1 MATEKD
7 IKRFMQDHR
16 IPVPKDDRFMDE
28 LVRQIELLPVPAS
41 LGGRDE
47 EKLNESLRIVGL
59 IREAF
64 RRRYR
69 RQALA
74 VLIADIVIC
83 SVICLIGYLVLTPE
97 MTSTPVLQFLYTW
110 RYLFI
115 GIINVGLLFFLYRD
129 VGRATL

>member
-1 MATEKD
+1 
-7 IKRFMQDHR
+7 MQDHR

-28 LVRQIELLPVPAS
+28 LVRQIDLLPVPAS
-41 LGGRDE
+41 LSGRDE

-59 IREAF
+59 IRATF

-83 SVICLIGYLVLTPE
+83 SVICLIGYLVLIPEVTATPA
-97 MTSTPVLQFLYTW
+97 LQFISTW
-110 RYLFI
+110 RYIFI
-115 GIINVGLLFFLYRD
+115 GIINVGLLFVLCRD
-129 VGRATL
+129 VALGQL